1 MTQQPE
7 QAGGTG
13 PGQPDRSGAAGP
25 PGAARE
31 PQSGEPREAAA
42 PPPEAAAPPRE
53 TAAAPPPE
61 AAAPPPEAVAPPPE
75 AVAPPPE
82 AVAPPPEA
90 VAPPPEAVAPP
101 REAVAPPPE
110 AAAPPRETA
119 AAPPPETAV
128 RPPQSAPR
136 QSAPRPSAARPSAA
150 RPSAPRQS
158 APRQSAP
165 RQSAP
170 RQSAPRQSMQPRQL
184 GADLAGEV
192 QRWLIRSG
200 ARSVRREFG
209 EQVRR
214 TLGGGREE
222 PTDVWGAA
230 TTEPPPDESLDS
242 PECAWCPICRGAR
255 RIRESGPG
263 LGSQLAGAGDAVASA
278 VQEALAAFDAVLSAG
293 PGSAT
298 GKRRPASPDPAG
310 SSRQQPR
317 SGGHAAGPAG
327 QAGAAHP
334 RSAEQESSG
343 EGPDREPDDR
353 R

>member
-1 MTQQPE
+1 VTKQPE
-7 QAGGTG
+7 QAGETG
-13 PGQPDRSGAAGP
+13 PGQHDRGGPAKP
-25 PGAARE
+25 PGEARASR
-31 PQSGEPREAAA
+31 PSD
-42 PPPEAAAPPRE
+42 PRE
-53 TAAAPPPE
+53 TG
-61 AAAPPPEAVAPPPE
+61 
-75 AVAPPPE
+75 
-82 AVAPPPEA
+82 
-90 VAPPPEAVAPP
+90 
-101 REAVAPPPE
+101 
-110 AAAPPRETA
+110 
-119 AAPPPETAV
+119 
-128 RPPQSAPR
+128 
-136 QSAPRPSAARPSAA
+136 
-150 RPSAPRQS
+150 APRQS

-170 RQSAPRQSMQPRQL
+170 PRQL

-214 TLGGGREE
+214 TLGGGGRAE
-222 PTDVWGAA
+222 PADVWGAA

-278 VQEALAAFDAVLSAG
+278 VQEALAAFDAVLSASA
-293 PGSAT
+293 GSS
-298 GKRRPASPDPAG
+298 GKRRPASPDPVR
-310 SSRQQPR
+310 SPR
-317 SGGHAAGPAG
+317 REPRNGPAAGPAG
-327 QAGAAHP
+327 SAGAGPRDAPGAGQGNSPGSSQTRAAHQG
-334 RSAEQESSG
+334 ANEQESSG

>member
-7 QAGGTG
+7 QAGETG
-13 PGQPDRSGAAGP
+13 PDQQDRSGPAGP
-25 PGAARE
+25 AGGARP
-31 PQSGEPREAAA
+31 PQSGDAR
-42 PPPEAAAPPRE
+42 EAAAPPRE
-53 TAAAPPPE
+53 TVPPE
-61 AAAPPPEAVAPPPE
+61 ATA
-75 AVAPPPE
+75 
-82 AVAPPPEA
+82 
-90 VAPPPEAVAPP
+90 
-101 REAVAPPPE
+101 
-110 AAAPPRETA
+110 PRETG
-119 AAPPPETAV
+119 PPP
-128 RPPQSAPR
+128 Q
-136 QSAPRPSAARPSAA
+136 
-150 RPSAPRQS
+150 SAPRQS

-170 RQSAPRQSMQPRQL
+170 RQSAPRQSAPRQSGSRQSAQPRQL

-222 PTDVWGAA
+222 PADVWGTA

-263 LGSQLAGAGDAVASA
+263 LGSQLAGASDAVASA

-310 SSRQQPR
+310 SPR
-317 SGGHAAGPAG
+317 PEPRHSGHAAGPAG
-327 QAGAAHP
+327 SGLRADPGADQDDGQQAGPARAAHP
-334 RSAEQESSG
+334 GPAEQESSG
-343 EGPDREPDDR
+343 EGPDREPGDR

>member
-1 MTQQPE
+1 VTQPSE
-7 QAGGTG
+7 QAGESGPDQQDGTG
-13 PGQPDRSGAAGP
+13 PASQAGGARDSQSGQP
-25 PGAARE
+25 RE
-31 PQSGEPREAAA
+31 
-42 PPPEAAAPPRE
+42 AAPPRE
-53 TAAAPPPE
+53 ASA
-61 AAAPPPEAVAPPPE
+61 
-75 AVAPPPE
+75 
-82 AVAPPPEA
+82 
-90 VAPPPEAVAPP
+90 P
-101 REAVAPPPE
+101 RE
-110 AAAPPRETA
+110 AAPPR
-119 AAPPPETAV
+119 
-128 RPPQSAPR
+128 QSPPR
-136 QSAPRPSAARPSAA
+136 QSTP
-150 RPSAPRQS
+150 PRQS
-158 APRQSAP
+158 PPPRRSAP
-165 RQSAP
+165 
-170 RQSAPRQSMQPRQL
+170 PRQL

-230 TTEPPPDESLDS
+230 TTEPPPDETLDS

-293 PGSAT
+293 PGSPT
-298 GKRRPASPDPAG
+298 GKRRPPNPDPNPDPNPAG
-310 SSRQQPR
+310 APRQQPR
-317 SGGHAAGPAG
+317 NGHGASPAGSDRPERPDGHGAGPAG
-327 QAGAAHP
+327 AARP
-334 RSAEQESSG
+334 KAKEPESSG

>member
-7 QAGGTG
+7 QAGETG
-13 PGQPDRSGAAGP
+13 PDQQDRSGPAGP
-25 PGAARE
+25 AGGE
-31 PQSGEPREAAA
+31 PQAGDAR
-42 PPPEAAAPPRE
+42 EAAAPPRE
-53 TAAAPPPE
+53 TGPPE
-61 AAAPPPEAVAPPPE
+61 ATA
-75 AVAPPPE
+75 
-82 AVAPPPEA
+82 
-90 VAPPPEAVAPP
+90 
-101 REAVAPPPE
+101 
-110 AAAPPRETA
+110 PRETG
-119 AAPPPETAV
+119 PPP
-128 RPPQSAPR
+128 Q
-136 QSAPRPSAARPSAA
+136 
-150 RPSAPRQS
+150 SAPRQS

-170 RQSAPRQSMQPRQL
+170 RQSASRQSAQPRQL

-222 PTDVWGAA
+222 PADVWGTA

-298 GKRRPASPDPAG
+298 GKRRPASPGPAG
-310 SSRQQPR
+310 SPR
-317 SGGHAAGPAG
+317 PEPTE
-327 QAGAAHP
+327 QA
-334 RSAEQESSG
+334 SSG

>member
-7 QAGGTG
+7 QAGETG
-13 PGQPDRSGAAGP
+13 PGQHDRSGAAGAV
-25 PGAARE
+25 GGARE
-31 PQSGEPREAAA
+31 PQSGESREAAA
-42 PPPEAAAPPRE
+42 PPPEAAAPPPK
-53 TAAAPPPE
+53 AAAPPPE
-61 AAAPPPEAVAPPPE
+61 APARHET
-75 AVAPPPE
+75 
-82 AVAPPPEA
+82 
-90 VAPPPEAVAPP
+90 APP
-101 REAVAPPPE
+101 R
-110 AAAPPRETA
+110 
-119 AAPPPETAV
+119 
-128 RPPQSAPR
+128 QSAPR
-136 QSAPRPSAARPSAA
+136 QSAPPQSAPRQPTP

-158 APRQSAP
+158 APRQSA
-165 RQSAP
+165 
-170 RQSAPRQSMQPRQL
+170 QPRQL

-310 SSRQQPR
+310 SSRQEPR
-317 SGGHAAGPAG
+317 SGDHAAGPAGPAGPPGAGLKDAPGAAAAGGRGAG

-334 RSAEQESSG
+334 GPTEQESSG

>member
-1 MTQQPE
+1 VTQQPE
-7 QAGGTG
+7 QAGETG
-13 PGQPDRSGAAGP
+13 PDQQDRSGPAGP
-25 PGAARE
+25 AGPAGGE
-31 PQSGEPREAAA
+31 PQAGDAR
-42 PPPEAAAPPRE
+42 EAAAPPRE
-53 TAAAPPPE
+53 TGPPE
-61 AAAPPPEAVAPPPE
+61 ATA
-75 AVAPPPE
+75 
-82 AVAPPPEA
+82 
-90 VAPPPEAVAPP
+90 
-101 REAVAPPPE
+101 
-110 AAAPPRETA
+110 PRETG
-119 AAPPPETAV
+119 PPP
-128 RPPQSAPR
+128 Q
-136 QSAPRPSAARPSAA
+136 
-150 RPSAPRQS
+150 SAPRQS

-170 RQSAPRQSMQPRQL
+170 RQSAPRQSAPRQSAPRQSASRQSASRQSAQPRQL

-222 PTDVWGAA
+222 PADVWGTA

-298 GKRRPASPDPAG
+298 GKRRPASPGPAG
-310 SSRQQPR
+310 SPR
-317 SGGHAAGPAG
+317 PEPTE
-327 QAGAAHP
+327 QA
-334 RSAEQESSG
+334 SSG

>member
-1 MTQQPE
+1 M
-7 QAGGTG
+7 
-13 PGQPDRSGAAGP
+13 
-25 PGAARE
+25 
-31 PQSGEPREAAA
+31 
-42 PPPEAAAPPRE
+42 
-53 TAAAPPPE
+53 TAAAPPGPPGLPANLSPVSRERPQRRHLRLLHRRLRLLCRRARVPRRRPRLLRRRSRVLRRRARLLRHRPRPLRRRLRPLRRHPRPLRRHLRPLRAAE
-61 AAAPPPEAVAPPPE
+61 AAVP
-75 AVAPPPE
+75 
-82 AVAPPPEA
+82 
-90 VAPPPEAVAPP
+90 
-101 REAVAPPPE
+101 
-110 AAAPPRETA
+110 
-119 AAPPPETAV
+119 
-128 RPPQSAPR
+128 PPQSAPR
-136 QSAPRPSAARPSAA
+136 QSAPRQSAP

-170 RQSAPRQSMQPRQL
+170 RQSTPRQSAQPRQL

-310 SSRQQPR
+310 SPRQQPR

-334 RSAEQESSG
+334 RPTEQESSG

>member
-7 QAGGTG
+7 QAGETG
-13 PGQPDRSGAAGP
+13 PDRQDRSGPARPAG
-25 PGAARE
+25 GASE
-31 PQSGEPREAAA
+31 PQAGDAR
-42 PPPEAAAPPRE
+42 EAAAPPRE
-53 TAAAPPPE
+53 TVPPE
-61 AAAPPPEAVAPPPE
+61 ATAPLETGPPP
-75 AVAPPPE
+75 
-82 AVAPPPEA
+82 
-90 VAPPPEAVAPP
+90 
-101 REAVAPPPE
+101 
-110 AAAPPRETA
+110 
-119 AAPPPETAV
+119 
-128 RPPQSAPR
+128 Q
-136 QSAPRPSAARPSAA
+136 
-150 RPSAPRQS
+150 SAPRQS

-170 RQSAPRQSMQPRQL
+170 RQSAQPRQL

-222 PTDVWGAA
+222 PADIWGTA
-230 TTEPPPDESLDS
+230 TTEAPPDESLDS

-263 LGSQLAGAGDAVASA
+263 LGSQLAGASDAVASA

-293 PGSAT
+293 QGSPA
-298 GKRRPASPDPAG
+298 GKRRPASPDRAG
-310 SSRQQPR
+310 SPRQEP
-317 SGGHAAGPAG
+317 ANGPA
-327 QAGAAHP
+327 AAQGDGPGTNQDRATHP
-334 RSAEQESSG
+334 GPNERQSSG

>member
-7 QAGGTG
+7 QAGETG
-13 PGQPDRSGAAGP
+13 PDRQDRSGPARPAG
-25 PGAARE
+25 GASE
-31 PQSGEPREAAA
+31 PQAGDAR
-42 PPPEAAAPPRE
+42 EAAAPPRE
-53 TAAAPPPE
+53 TVPPE
-61 AAAPPPEAVAPPPE
+61 ATAPLETGPPP
-75 AVAPPPE
+75 
-82 AVAPPPEA
+82 
-90 VAPPPEAVAPP
+90 
-101 REAVAPPPE
+101 
-110 AAAPPRETA
+110 
-119 AAPPPETAV
+119 
-128 RPPQSAPR
+128 Q
-136 QSAPRPSAARPSAA
+136 
-150 RPSAPRQS
+150 SAPRQS

-170 RQSAPRQSMQPRQL
+170 RQSAQPRQL

-222 PTDVWGAA
+222 PADIWGTA
-230 TTEPPPDESLDS
+230 TTEAPPDESLDS

-263 LGSQLAGAGDAVASA
+263 LGSQLAGASDAVASA

-293 PGSAT
+293 PGSA
-298 GKRRPASPDPAG
+298 GKRRPASPGPAG
-310 SSRQQPR
+310 SPR
-317 SGGHAAGPAG
+317 PE
-327 QAGAAHP
+327 P
-334 RSAEQESSG
+334 TEQESSG

>member
-7 QAGGTG
+7 QAGETG

-31 PQSGEPREAAA
+31 PQSGEPRE
-42 PPPEAAAPPRE
+42 
-53 TAAAPPPE
+53 T
-61 AAAPPPEAVAPPPE
+61 
-75 AVAPPPE
+75 
-82 AVAPPPEA
+82 
-90 VAPPPEAVAPP
+90 
-101 REAVAPPPE
+101 
-110 AAAPPRETA
+110 
-119 AAPPPETAV
+119 AAPPPETAAPSPAAAV
-128 RPPQSAPR
+128 PPREGAAPPPEAGAPPREGAVPPREGAAPPPEAGAPPREGAVPPREAGAPPPAAAVPPRENAAPPPAAAVPPPQSAPR
-136 QSAPRPSAARPSAA
+136 QSAPRQSAP

-170 RQSAPRQSMQPRQL
+170 RQSAPRQSVQPRQL

-278 VQEALAAFDAVLSAG
+278 VQEALAAFDAVLSTG

-334 RSAEQESSG
+334 RPTEQESSG

>member
-7 QAGGTG
+7 QAGETG
-13 PGQPDRSGAAGP
+13 PDQHHRSGAAGAA
-25 PGAARE
+25 GAAGGARE
-31 PQSGEPREAAA
+31 PQSGESREAAAPPPETAAPSPAAAAPPREAAA

-53 TAAAPPPE
+53 
-61 AAAPPPEAVAPPPE
+61 
-75 AVAPPPE
+75 
-82 AVAPPPEA
+82 
-90 VAPPPEAVAPP
+90 
-101 REAVAPPPE
+101 
-110 AAAPPRETA
+110 AAAPPREAACA
-119 AAPPPETAV
+119 AARWLLRRRARLLRRREAAV
-128 RPPQSAPR
+128 PPPQSAPR
-136 QSAPRPSAARPSAA
+136 QSAPRQSAP

-170 RQSAPRQSMQPRQL
+170 RQSAPRQSVQPRQL

-278 VQEALAAFDAVLSAG
+278 VQEALAAFDSVLSAG

-298 GKRRPASPDPAG
+298 GKRRPASPGPAG
-310 SSRQQPR
+310 SPRQEPR

-327 QAGAAHP
+327 QAGAAHQGP
-334 RSAEQESSG
+334 TEQESSG
-343 EGPDREPDDR
+343 GPDREPDDR

>member
-1 MTQQPE
+1 VTKQPE
-7 QAGGTG
+7 QAGETG
-13 PGQPDRSGAAGP
+13 PGQHDRGGPAKP
-25 PGAARE
+25 PGEARASR
-31 PQSGEPREAAA
+31 PSD
-42 PPPEAAAPPRE
+42 PRE
-53 TAAAPPPE
+53 TG
-61 AAAPPPEAVAPPPE
+61 
-75 AVAPPPE
+75 
-82 AVAPPPEA
+82 
-90 VAPPPEAVAPP
+90 
-101 REAVAPPPE
+101 
-110 AAAPPRETA
+110 
-119 AAPPPETAV
+119 
-128 RPPQSAPR
+128 APR
-136 QSAPRPSAARPSAA
+136 Q
-150 RPSAPRQS
+150 SAPRQS

-170 RQSAPRQSMQPRQL
+170 RQSAPRQSAPPRQL

-214 TLGGGREE
+214 TLGGGGRAE
-222 PTDVWGAA
+222 PADVWGAA

-278 VQEALAAFDAVLSAG
+278 VQEALAAFDAVLSASA
-293 PGSAT
+293 GSS
-298 GKRRPASPDPAG
+298 GKRRPASPDPVR
-310 SSRQQPR
+310 SPR
-317 SGGHAAGPAG
+317 REPRNGPAAGPAG
-327 QAGAAHP
+327 SAGAGPRDAPGAGQGNSPGSSQTRAAHQG
-334 RSAEQESSG
+334 ANEQESSG